1 MPHSV
6 PESGSVQ
13 VPGLNP
19 MRVALATEQEG
30 PTEIWVGLW
39 SAVGGSLSQG
49 ETKDPRVPP
58 QFLVFGI
65 PKSEHPYLLVF
76 LLLPHPRQR
85 RLESPC
91 SSFLQV
97 ASSH

>member
-65 PKSEHPYLLVF
+65 PRVSILI
-76 LLLPHPRQR
+76 
-85 RLESPC
+85 
-91 SSFLQV
+91 SSYFFFCPIRGRDG
-97 ASSH
+97 